1 MHTIVRVALSRLKGQ
16 TFEGKVLEVFPT
28 IDDPEL
34 ERAIV
39 AEAHGFPT
47 EFSDKAL
54 EDAEQARNLPEGK
67 RSDLT
72 HAAIV
77 TIDGETAKDFDD
89 AIGVEKTKE
98 GNFLLTV
105 SIADVSHFV
114 REGTSLNN
122 EAYQRAT
129 SVYLPNFVYPMLPE
143 RLSNDLCSL
152 VPNQERMTL
161 TCEMLI
167 NPEGTVLKT
176 RIYPSKI
183 KSQARLT
190 YTLVSQV
197 IEDKKTDLVS
207 PKIGNMLL
215 LAHELSL
222 KVRKSRNDR
231 GALDLDLP
239 ESQMH
244 VNEFGDVVAIKTAER
259 NEAHR
264 LIEDFM
270 ILANEQVSE
279 AIEKKGYP
287 SLFRVHENPD
297 PLKLERLKQV
307 VKHWGFTISE
317 KKGMVPAL
325 QGYLDSVRGHQSEKI
340 LVTSLLRS
348 LKQAQYSPTNVG
360 HFGLGS
366 QSYCHFTS
374 PIRRYPD
381 LMIHRILRRSDF
393 LKKDEAPYAFE
404 KLEEMAKVCS
414 ENERRAFLA
423 ERDLQDIKKCR
434 FMAPFVGR
442 FYDAVI
448 VSVKSFG
455 LFIEVMDY
463 PVEGLIPL
471 RNLPRDDYS
480 PDELETCL
488 SGYRGQKNKFWLGDR
503 LKVQL
508 TDVDRFRRQITFR
521 FVSRMNEK

>member
-16 TFEGKVLEVFPT
+16 TFEGKVLEVFPSL
-28 IDDPEL
+28 DDPEL

-39 AEAHGFPT
+39 AEAHGIPT

-54 EDAEQARNLPEGK
+54 SDADEARSLKDGK
-67 RSDLT
+67 RADLS
-72 HAAIV
+72 HATIV

-98 GNFLLTV
+98 GHFLLTV

-114 REGTSLNN
+114 QEGSSLNN

-143 RLSNDLCSL
+143 QLSNDLCSL
-152 VPNQERMTL
+152 VPNQERLTL
-161 TCEMLI
+161 TCEILI
-167 NPEGTVLKT
+167 DNAGTVLKT

-190 YTLVSQV
+190 YTLVNKV
-197 IEDKKTDLVS
+197 IEGETKLVA
-207 PKIGNMLL
+207 PKISAMLL

-222 KVRKSRNDR
+222 KVRKSRNER

-239 ESQMH
+239 ESQIH
-244 VNEFGDVVAIKTAER
+244 VDKFGDVIAIKTVER

-279 AIEKKGYP
+279 AIEAKGYP
-287 SLFRVHENPD
+287 SVFRVHENPD
-297 PLKLERLKQV
+297 PLKLERLRQV
-307 VKHWGFTISE
+307 VRHWGFTISD
-317 KKGMVPAL
+317 KKGLVPSL

-366 QSYCHFTS
+366 KSYCHFTS

-393 LKKDEAPYAFE
+393 LKNTEAPYTFE
-404 KLEEMAKVCS
+404 KLEEMSKVCS

-434 FMAPFVGR
+434 FMSSFVGK

-471 RNLPRDDYS
+471 RHLPRDDYS

-488 SGYRGQKNKFWLGDR
+488 SGFRGQKNKFWLGDR
-503 LKVQL
+503 VKVQL
-508 TDVDRFRRQITFR
+508 ADVDRFRRQITFR